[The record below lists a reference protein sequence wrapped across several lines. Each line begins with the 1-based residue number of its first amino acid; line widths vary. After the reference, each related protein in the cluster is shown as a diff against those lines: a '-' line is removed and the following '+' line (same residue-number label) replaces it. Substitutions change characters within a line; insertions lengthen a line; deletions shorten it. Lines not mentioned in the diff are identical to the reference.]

1 MKGQNMVSEAFDVFR
16 NNRWKTSELKK
27 KKSEQFNLGCVK
39 TKDFKGIKK
48 WSDPKAY
55 DQHFTL
61 PLKEQW
67 SGKLG
72 GKLGF
77 SGN

>member
-48 WSDPKAY
+48 
-55 DQHFTL
+55 
-61 PLKEQW
+61 
-67 SGKLG
+67 
-72 GKLGF
+72 
-77 SGN
+77 

>member
-1 MKGQNMVSEAFDVFR
+1 MKGENMALSAFQKQQMEDFWVEQ
-16 NNRWKTSELKK
+16 KTQPYK
-27 KKSEQFNLGCVK
+27 LGCVK
-39 TKDFKGIKK
+39 AKDFKGIKN

-55 DQHFTL
+55 DHFTL
-61 PLKEQW
+61 PLKGQW
-67 SGKLG
+67 SGKIC